1 MVSLAQIGKE
11 LTKWGNLLSNPE
23 RAREDQRMRDWS
35 DDKDAN
41 VKTMFKELNE
51 RLDDWSK
58 QWVWTGERDF
68 SPSLKNCAN
77 ALHC

>member
-35 DDKDAN
+35 DDKDVN

-58 QWVWTGERDF
+58 QWVWTGERYF
-68 SPSLKNCAN
+68 GVFVQMQLEWMK
-77 ALHC
+77 